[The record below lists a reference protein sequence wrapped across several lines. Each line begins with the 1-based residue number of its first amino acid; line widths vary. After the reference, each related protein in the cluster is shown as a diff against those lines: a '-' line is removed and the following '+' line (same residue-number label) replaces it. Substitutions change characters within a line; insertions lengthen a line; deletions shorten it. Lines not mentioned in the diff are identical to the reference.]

1 MTRSFVHSRGR
12 GAAVAALLLA
22 LAIPLAACGSSS
34 SGSSGGGS
42 TSAASTT
49 ASATGPAGGRAGF
62 ARLRSCL
69 QQQGVTLPRPPAGA
83 QGRTQTQP
91 NGGGG
96 PGFGFRRGGGFFSR
110 LPIAERMRLQA
121 AMQKCGA
128 RFGARFRRFGFDASS
143 PAFRRALTAYVACV
157 RRNGFDLPAPNTS
170 GNGPIFDPSKVNRQD
185 PRYLAANAKCQQLL
199 AAARPAPPGG
209 APPTPGAGG

>member
-1 MTRSFVHSRGR
+1 MTSSFTRSRGR
-12 GAAVAALLLA
+12 GAVLAALLLA

-34 SGSSGGGS
+34 SGAAS
-42 TSAASTT
+42 TRAASTT
-49 ASATGPAGGRAGF
+49 ASASGPAGRADF

-83 QGRTQTQP
+83 RRP
-91 NGGGG
+91 PAGGGA
-96 PGFGFRRGGGFFSR
+96 GFGFRRGGGFLSR
-110 LPIAERMRLQA
+110 LSSAERARLRA
-121 AMQKCGA
+121 AMQRCGA
-128 RFGARFRRFGFDASS
+128 PLGGFRRFGLDASN

-170 GNGPIFDPSKVNRQD
+170 GRGPVFDPSKVNRQD
-185 PRYLAANAKCQQLL
+185 PRFQAASAKCQGLL

-209 APPTPGAGG
+209 APPPGQGG